1 MLFCGSV
8 WPPPSIAAMHGGS
21 RSGPCPSR
29 RRARPR
35 LAWAFIAAD
44 LPRLSQ
50 AAALRCGAGSLP
62 IYDCALQLSLP
73 CAVCRGA
80 LKPLC
85 AAALQLLFAALLA
98 AAVCAALFAAC
109 CLGRRSSRPPSARPS
124 SRLTVWGGPLRGLPF
139 VRPYS
144 RLPSVRPS
152 SRLAVWGGAAA
163 LNGGASS
170 PAAAA
175 FHAPRRPGW
184 MPSVCPFCLF
194 RTGKWTFLFI

>member
-109 CLGRRSSRPPSARPS
+109 CLGRRSA
-124 SRLTVWGGPLRGLPF
+124 PLLM
-139 VRPYS
+139 
-144 RLPSVRPS
+144 
-152 SRLAVWGGAAA
+152 AA
-163 LNGGASS
+163 LR
-170 PAAAA
+170 
-175 FHAPRRPGW
+175 RRPRPLSMRRAAPAGA
-184 MPSVCPFCLF
+184 FCLSF
-194 RTGKWTFLFI
+194 CLSRTGKWTFLFI

>member
-109 CLGRRSSRPPSARPS
+109 CLGRRS
-124 SRLTVWGGPLRGLPF
+124 
-139 VRPYS
+139 
-144 RLPSVRPS
+144 
-152 SRLAVWGGAAA
+152 AAA

>member
-1 MLFCGSV
+1 MAAPAAAPVPRAGARGRALQGLF
-8 WPPPSIAAMHGGS
+8 PAAN
-21 RSGPCPSR
+21 
-29 RRARPR
+29 
-35 LAWAFIAAD
+35 

-62 IYDCALQLSLP
+62 LYGCALQLALP

-98 AAVCAALFAAC
+98 AATCAALFAAAVCAAILAAAVCAALFAAAVCTAILAAC
-109 CLGRRSSRPPSARPS
+109 CLGRQS
-124 SRLTVWGGPLRGLPF
+124 
-139 VRPYS
+139 
-144 RLPSVRPS
+144 
-152 SRLAVWGGAAA
+152 AAA